1 MRKIALIAVAA
12 FAAACGGSTNN
23 DPPPASGIT
32 GTVNGSSFQSVD
44 QTALF
49 GTANACS
56 LGLAGG
62 LAVGLNLAVVNV
74 SDVTGTC
81 AAATTCAFKSN
92 SATLTVLIA
101 RADLANTTAPA
112 IATGSYTFLDIAR
125 LLNDPTYIP
134 PIPPGTDLKI
144 FAATVTDLAA
154 TTCSP
159 TPIVVTGGSLN
170 VASSSTAGINGTVNV
185 TLAGGGTLSGTIA
198 ATTCVP
204 NFDACAALN
213 AALTPGASG
222 LSFCSG
228 TPTCVP

>member
-12 FAAACGGSTNN
+12 LAAACGGSSSN
-23 DPPPASGIT
+23 DGGGTSGIT

-49 GTANACS
+49 GTASACP
-56 LGLAGG
+56 LALANGLS
-62 LAVGLNLAVVNV
+62 VGLNLVVVNV

-101 RADLANTTAPA
+101 RADLANPAAPA
-112 IATGSYTFLDIAR
+112 VATGAYTFLDVAR
-125 LLNDPTYIP
+125 LLNDPTYVIP
-134 PIPPGTDLKI
+134 PFTGTDLKI

-154 TTCSP
+154 TTCAP
-159 TPIVVTGGSLN
+159 TPIVVTGGTLN
-170 VASSSTAGINGTVNV
+170 VASSSSTGINGTVSV

-204 NFDACAALN
+204 NFDAC
-213 AALTPGASG
+213 S
-222 LSFCSG
+222 
-228 TPTCVP
+228 